1 MCLSKLWEKI
11 KDLFGCHFED
21 NPIPEWPTPYI
32 LPDVIEGN
40 ITRFGLSNN
49 YINPKNENR
58 IFFDLNA
65 KEEMDYD
72 NPQKD
77 FKIEVANETHSSG
90 DIIPLT
96 GQSIEMEVFGL
107 QKGLHLF
114 RVDLVEY
121 IPVCDTFAHHHVKA
135 IYQINVIEKKESKP
149 DDQIVEVQVTKVKNP
164 RKRKNS

>member
-1 MCLSKLWEKI
+1 MRIGFSL
-11 KDLFGCHFED
+11 
-21 NPIPEWPTPYI
+21 I
-32 LPDVIEGN
+32 LRLDSPVNKSYLD
-40 ITRFGLSNN
+40 
-49 YINPKNENR
+49 
-58 IFFDLNA
+58 A
-65 KEEMDYD
+65 KEEMEYD

-77 FKIEVANETHSSG
+77 FKIEVANEMHSSG

-96 GQSIEMEVFGL
+96 GQSIEMEVFGI

-149 DDQIVEVQVTKVKNP
+149 DDPIVEVQVTKAKNP